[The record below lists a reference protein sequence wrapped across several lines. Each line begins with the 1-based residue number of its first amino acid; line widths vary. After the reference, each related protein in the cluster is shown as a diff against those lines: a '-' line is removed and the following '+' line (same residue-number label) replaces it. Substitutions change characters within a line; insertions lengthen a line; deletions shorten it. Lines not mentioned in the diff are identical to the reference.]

1 MKTINNYI
9 QEALIKKDTKLK
21 RPFCQEYLIFVP
33 WNSNYFYM
41 KDHYSDNL
49 IDCDHTDIFIIKKSE
64 AINVFNDLPITEL
77 TTDQNIE
84 EDEKTLFIFKIPKTI
99 YSKNDLE
106 KEVFVDWDD
115 HPCNL
120 EYSDHWDC
128 IKDIDEL
135 K

>member
-9 QEALIKKDTKLK
+9 QEALIKKTTVLGK
-21 RPFCQEYLIFVP
+21 FCNDYIIFLP

-41 KDHYSDNL
+41 KQKYSDNL
-49 IDCDHTDIFIIKKSE
+49 IDCIHTDIFIIKKSE
-64 AINVFNDLPITEL
+64 AINVYKDLPVPEL
-77 TTDQNIE
+77 TTDQNYE
-84 EDEKTLFIFKIPKTI
+84 EDDKSLFIFKIPKTI

-106 KEVFVDWDD
+106 KKVFVDWDE

-120 EYSDHWDC
+120 EYSNHWDV
-128 IKDIDEL
+128 IKDINEL